1 MRELEEKLAKML
13 QTIRQL
19 PHGPERDELLKEI
32 GRFRIMID
40 AIKAKQEHPQSE
52 K

>member
-1 MRELEEKLAKML
+1 MRDLEEKLAKML
-13 QTIRQL
+13 TTIRQL
-19 PHGPERDELLKEI
+19 PPGPERHELLKEI

-40 AIKAKQEHPQSE
+40 AIKAKQEDPQSG